1 MEENK
6 FDLNT
11 FIGFMLIGAILLW
24 MLYQNQPTE
33 QELLAEAA
41 AIEQVAS
48 ETNQENTTA
57 QNDSAKPIIN
67 EEATQEDLTE
77 QTERLKNQF
86 GDFAYAATQPSWTDQ
101 TTVLENDLLSL
112 VISNKG
118 GYIVSVELKNE
129 TQYQGAPVY
138 LIKDGNSGLDLKF
151 QAQNRLLSTAEM
163 YFEPHLT
170 KDGEDQVL
178 SMKLKTSEQD
188 YLEYIYRLPASD
200 YMLGFDIVTRGLEE
214 VIEFNQPIE
223 LNWSLKGFRQAKSIS
238 YENRYTRLTYAY
250 DNGNEFDKLA
260 PVGSDEASERDVT
273 WINFRQ
279 HFFSSMLLTDS
290 PFQEVGLYSDDLVKD
305 ETIDTTF
312 TKAYRAKVQLMPK
325 NNRLDQAMSLYFGPT
340 DYKVFKSYDKN
351 LDEAMPLGWGIF
363 GWINKYVI
371 FPVFGFLSQLFPAGI
386 AIILLTVFF
395 KLLLS
400 PVQYKQYVSQ
410 AKLKVLKPE
419 MDEIKKKFEGNQMKI
434 QQETMKLQNTAGA
447 SPLKGC
453 LPALLQIP
461 VFYALFT
468 FFPTAYVLRQKS
480 FLWADDLSSYDV
492 VLELPFSIPF
502 YGDHVSLFPIL
513 ASIAIFFYMMMSTGQ
528 QMQQQQQP
536 GMPNM
541 KFLMYLSPV
550 FMLVFFNNYASGL
563 SLYYFTSNVITIGIM
578 LVIKNFII
586 DEDKIH
592 AKIQETKKKPKKQN
606 RFQKKMAEMMEQAE
620 AQKKAQQKK

>member
-77 QTERLKNQF
+77 QTERLKNKF

-250 DNGNEFDKLA
+250 DNGNEFDKLG

-279 HFFSSMLLTDS
+279 HFFSSMLLTNS

-312 TKAYRAKVQLMPK
+312 TKAYRAKVQLTPK

-371 FPVFGFLSQLFPAGI
+371 FPVFGFLSQWFPAGI

>member
-118 GYIVSVELKNE
+118 GYIVSAELKNE

-250 DNGNEFDKLA
+250 DNGNEFDKLG

-279 HFFSSMLLTDS
+279 HFFSSMLLTNS

-312 TKAYRAKVQLMPK
+312 TKAYRAKVQLTPK

-371 FPVFGFLSQLFPAGI
+371 FPVFGFLSQWFPAGI

>member
-33 QELLAEAA
+33 QELQSEAA
-41 AIEQVAS
+41 AVEQIDSSA
-48 ETNQENTTA
+48 TQENTTA
-57 QNDSAKPIIN
+57 QKEVVASASEG
-67 EEATQEDLTE
+67 EEVPVDPSE

-86 GDFAYAATQPSWTDQ
+86 GDFAYAATQPSWADQ
-101 TTVLENDLLSL
+101 TTVLENEFLSL

-118 GYIVSVELKNE
+118 GYIVSATLKDE
-129 TQYQGAPVY
+129 TQYQGNPVY
-138 LIKDGNSGLDLKF
+138 LIRDGNSGLDLKF
-151 QAQNRLLSTAEM
+151 QAQNRMLSTAEM
-163 YFEPHLT
+163 YFEPSLT
-170 KDGEDQVL
+170 RDGDDQVL
-178 SMKLKTSEQD
+178 SMKLKASEQE
-188 YLEYIYRLPASD
+188 YLEFIYRLPASD
-200 YMLGFDIVTRGLEE
+200 YMLGFDIVTRGLEQ
-214 VIEFNQPIE
+214 VVEFDQPIQ
-223 LNWSLKGFRQAKSIS
+223 LDWSLKGFRQAKSIS

-250 DNGNEFDKLA
+250 DSGNEFDKLG
-260 PVGSDEASERDVT
+260 PVGTDDATESKVS

-279 HFFSSMLLTDS
+279 HFFSSMLLTDT
-290 PFQEVGLYSDDLVKD
+290 PFEKVALYSEDLVQD
-305 ETIDTTF
+305 ETIDTVY
-312 TKAYRAKVQLMPK
+312 TKAYRAEVSLTPK
-325 NNRLDQAMSLYFGPT
+325 NNRLDQAMNLYFGPT
-340 DYKVFKSYDKN
+340 DYKVFKSYDRN

-363 GWINKYVI
+363 GWINKYII
-371 FPVFGFLSQLFPAGI
+371 FPVFGFLSQWFPAGI

-419 MDEIKKKFEGNQMKI
+419 MDEIRKKFEGNQMKI

-513 ASIAIFFYMMMSTGQ
+513 ASIAIFIYMMMSTGQ

-592 AKIQETKKKPKKQN
+592 AQIQETKKKPKKQN

-620 AQKKAQQKK
+620 AQKRAQQKK

>member
-33 QELLAEAA
+33 EELQAQAA
-41 AIEQVAS
+41 SLEQVEPVSPDKDITELDSSTAV
-48 ETNQENTTA
+48 NQVEDPI
-57 QNDSAKPIIN
+57 DSDARM
-67 EEATQEDLTE
+67 
-77 QTERLKNQF
+77 ERLNNEF
-86 GDFAYAATQPSWTDQ
+86 GDFAYAATLPSWNDE
-101 TTVLENDLLSL
+101 TTVLENELLTL

-118 GYIVSVELKNE
+118 GYIVSAELKNE
-129 TQYQGAPVY
+129 TQYLGDRVY
-138 LIKDGNSGLDLKF
+138 LIRDGNSGLDLKF
-151 QAQNRLLSTAEM
+151 QAQNRLISTGEM
-163 YFEPHLT
+163 YFEPSLT
-170 KDGEDQVL
+170 TDGDDQVL
-178 SMKLKTSEQD
+178 SMKLKTSEQE
-188 YLEYIYRLPASD
+188 YLEFIYRLPASD
-200 YMLGFDIVTRGLEE
+200 YMLGFDIVTRGLEQ
-214 VIEFNQPIE
+214 VIEFDQGVE
-223 LNWSLKGFRQAKSIS
+223 LDWSLKGYRHAKSIS

-250 DNGNEFDKLA
+250 DNENEFDKLG
-260 PVGSDEASERDVT
+260 PVGSDEETESDVS

-279 HFFSSMLLTDS
+279 HFFSSMLLTDT
-290 PFQEVGLYSDDLVKD
+290 PFERATLYSEDLVED

-312 TKAYRAKVQLMPK
+312 TKAYRANITLSPK
-325 NNRLDQAMSLYFGPT
+325 NKRLDQAMNLYFGPT
-340 DYKVFKSYDKN
+340 DLKVFKSYDRN
-351 LDEAMPLGWGIF
+351 LDQAMPLGWGIF
-363 GWINKYVI
+363 GWINKYII
-371 FPVFGFLSQLFPAGI
+371 FPVFGFLIQWFPAGI
-386 AIILLTVFF
+386 AVILLTVFF

-419 MDEIKKKFEGNQMKI
+419 IDAIREKFEGNQMKI

-453 LPALLQIP
+453 LPALFQIP

-513 ASIAIFFYMMMSTGQ
+513 ASVAIFFYMMMSTGQ

-586 DEDKIH
+586 DEEKIH
-592 AKIQETKKKPKKQN
+592 AQIQETKKKPKKQN

-620 AQKKAQQKK
+620 AQKKAAQKKK

>member
-33 QELLAEAA
+33 QELQAEAA
-41 AIEQVAS
+41 AIEQVEANS
-48 ETNQENTTA
+48 SDLGTTA
-57 QNDSAKPIIN
+57 QNDVADPTF
-67 EEATQEDLTE
+67 TQEAELIDPSE
-77 QTERLKNQF
+77 QTERLKNRF
-86 GDFAYAATQPSWTDQ
+86 GDFAYAATQPSWSEQ
-101 TTVLENDLLSL
+101 TTVLENEFLSL

-118 GYIVSVELKNE
+118 GYIVSAKLKNA
-129 TQYQGAPVY
+129 TQYQGEPVY
-138 LIKDGNSGLDLKF
+138 LIQEDNSALNLKF

-163 YFEPHLT
+163 YFEPTLT
-170 KDGEDQVL
+170 QDNGDQVL
-178 SMKLKTSEQD
+178 SMKLKTSEQE

-200 YMLGFDIVTRGLEE
+200 YMLGFDIVTRGLEQ
-214 VIEFNQPIE
+214 VIEFDQPVE
-223 LNWSLKGFRQAKSIS
+223 LDWSLKGYRHAKSIS

-250 DNGNEFDKLA
+250 DNGNEFDKLG
-260 PVGSDEASERDVT
+260 PVGSDDATESGVT

-279 HFFSSMLLTDS
+279 HFFSSMLLSDV
-290 PFQEVGLYSDDLVKD
+290 PFERVALFSEDLVED

-312 TKAYRAKVQLMPK
+312 TKAYRASVTLAPK
-325 NNRLDQAMSLYFGPT
+325 NNRLDQSMNLYFGPT
-340 DYKVFKSYDKN
+340 DYAVFKSYDRN

-363 GWINKYVI
+363 GWINKYII
-371 FPVFGFLSQLFPAGI
+371 FPVFGFLSQWFPAGI

-410 AKLKVLKPE
+410 AKMKVLKPE

-453 LPALLQIP
+453 LPAFLQIP

-513 ASIAIFFYMMMSTGQ
+513 ASIAIFIYMMMSTGQ

-541 KFLMYLSPV
+541 KFLMYLSPL

-592 AKIQETKKKPKKQN
+592 AQIQETKKKPKKQN

>member
-57 QNDSAKPIIN
+57 QNDSAKPVIN

-118 GYIVSVELKNE
+118 GYIVSAELKNE

-250 DNGNEFDKLA
+250 DNGNEFDKLG

-312 TKAYRAKVQLMPK
+312 TKAYRAKVQLTPK

-371 FPVFGFLSQLFPAGI
+371 FPVFGFLSQWFPAGI

>member
-33 QELLAEAA
+33 QELQAEAA
-41 AIEQVAS
+41 AIEQVEANS
-48 ETNQENTTA
+48 SDKGIKA
-57 QNDSAKPIIN
+57 QNDVADPSL
-67 EEATQEDLTE
+67 TQEAELIDPSE

-86 GDFAYAATQPSWTDQ
+86 GDFAYAATQPSWSEH
-101 TTVLENDLLSL
+101 TTVLENEFLSL
-112 VISNKG
+112 VVSNKG
-118 GYIVSVELKNE
+118 GYIVSAKLKNA
-129 TQYQGAPVY
+129 TQYQGEPVY
-138 LIKDGNSGLDLKF
+138 LIQEDNSALNLKF

-163 YFEPHLT
+163 YFEPTLT
-170 KDGEDQVL
+170 QDNGDQVL
-178 SMKLKTSEQD
+178 SMKLKTSEQE

-200 YMLGFDIVTRGLEE
+200 YMLGFDIVTRGLEQ
-214 VIEFNQPIE
+214 VIEFDQPVE
-223 LNWSLKGFRQAKSIS
+223 LDWSLKGYRHAKSIS

-250 DNGNEFDKLA
+250 DNGTEFDKLR
-260 PVGSDEASERDVT
+260 PVWTDDATEIVVT

-279 HFFSSMLLTDS
+279 HFFSSMLLSDV
-290 PFQEVGLYSDDLVKD
+290 PFERVTLFSEDLVED

-312 TKAYRAKVQLMPK
+312 TKAYRASVTLAPK
-325 NNRLDQAMSLYFGPT
+325 NNRLDQSMNLYFGPT
-340 DYKVFKSYDKN
+340 DYAVFKSYDRN

-363 GWINKYVI
+363 GWINKYII
-371 FPVFGFLSQLFPAGI
+371 FPVFGFLSQWFPAGI

-410 AKLKVLKPE
+410 AKMKVLKPE

-453 LPALLQIP
+453 LPAFLQIP

-513 ASIAIFFYMMMSTGQ
+513 ASIAIFIYMMMSTGQ

-541 KFLMYLSPV
+541 KFLMYLSPL

-592 AKIQETKKKPKKQN
+592 AQIQETKKKPKKQN

>member
-57 QNDSAKPIIN
+57 QNDSAKPVIN

-118 GYIVSVELKNE
+118 GYIVSAELKNE

-250 DNGNEFDKLA
+250 DNGNEFDKLG

-312 TKAYRAKVQLMPK
+312 TKAYRAKMQLTPK

-371 FPVFGFLSQLFPAGI
+371 FPVFGFLSQWFPAGI

>member
-77 QTERLKNQF
+77 QTERLKNKF

-200 YMLGFDIVTRGLEE
+200 YMLGFDIVTRGLDE

-250 DNGNEFDKLA
+250 DNGNEFDKLG

-279 HFFSSMLLTDS
+279 HFFSSMLLTNS

-312 TKAYRAKVQLMPK
+312 TKAYRAKVQLTPK

-371 FPVFGFLSQLFPAGI
+371 FPVFGFLSQWFPAGI

-528 QMQQQQQP
+528 QMQQKQQP

>member
-77 QTERLKNQF
+77 QTERLKNKF

-250 DNGNEFDKLA
+250 DNGNEFDKLG

-312 TKAYRAKVQLMPK
+312 TKAYRAKVQLTPK

-371 FPVFGFLSQLFPAGI
+371 FPVFGFLSQWFPAGI

>member
-33 QELLAEAA
+33 EELQAQAA
-41 AIEQVAS
+41 SLEQVEPVSPDKDITELDSSTAV
-48 ETNQENTTA
+48 NQVEDPI
-57 QNDSAKPIIN
+57 DSDARM
-67 EEATQEDLTE
+67 
-77 QTERLKNQF
+77 ERLNNEF
-86 GDFAYAATQPSWTDQ
+86 GDFAYAATLPSWNDE
-101 TTVLENDLLSL
+101 TTVLENELLTL

-118 GYIVSVELKNE
+118 GYIVSAELKNE
-129 TQYQGAPVY
+129 TQYLGDPVY
-138 LIKDGNSGLDLKF
+138 LIRDGNSGLDLKF
-151 QAQNRLLSTAEM
+151 QAQNRLISTGEM
-163 YFEPHLT
+163 YFEPSLT
-170 KDGEDQVL
+170 TDGNDQVL
-178 SMKLKTSEQD
+178 SMKLKTSEQE
-188 YLEYIYRLPASD
+188 YLEFIYRLPASD
-200 YMLGFDIVTRGLEE
+200 YMLSFDIVSRGLEQ
-214 VIEFNQPIE
+214 VIEFDQAVE
-223 LNWSLKGFRQAKSIS
+223 LDWSLKGYRHAKSIS

-250 DNGNEFDKLA
+250 DNENEFDKLG
-260 PVGSDEASERDVT
+260 PVGSDEETESDVS

-279 HFFSSMLLTDS
+279 HFFSSMLLTDT
-290 PFQEVGLYSDDLVKD
+290 PFEQATLYSEDLVED

-312 TKAYRAKVQLMPK
+312 TKAYRANITLSPK
-325 NNRLDQAMSLYFGPT
+325 NKRLDQAMNLYFGPT
-340 DYKVFKSYDKN
+340 DLKVFKSYDRN
-351 LDEAMPLGWGIF
+351 LDQAMPLGWGIF
-363 GWINKYVI
+363 GWINKYII
-371 FPVFGFLSQLFPAGI
+371 FPVFGFLIEWFPAGI

-419 MDEIKKKFEGNQMKI
+419 IDAIREKFEGNQMKI

-453 LPALLQIP
+453 LPALFQIP

-468 FFPTAYVLRQKS
+468 FFPTAYFLRQKS

-513 ASIAIFFYMMMSTGQ
+513 ASVAIFFYMMMSTGQ

-586 DEDKIH
+586 DEEKIH
-592 AKIQETKKKPKKQN
+592 AQIQETKKKPKKQN

-620 AQKKAQQKK
+620 AQKKAAQKKK

>member
-77 QTERLKNQF
+77 QTERLKNKF
-86 GDFAYAATQPSWTDQ
+86 GDFAYAATQPSWTYQ

-129 TQYQGAPVY
+129 TQYKGAPVY

-200 YMLGFDIVTRGLEE
+200 YMLGFDIVTRCLEE

-250 DNGNEFDKLA
+250 YNGNEFYKLG

-279 HFFSSMLLTDS
+279 HFFSSMLLTNS

-312 TKAYRAKVQLMPK
+312 TKAYRAKVQLTPK

-371 FPVFGFLSQLFPAGI
+371 FPVFGFLSQWFPAGI

-480 FLWADDLSSYDV
+480 FLWADYLSSYDV

>member
-77 QTERLKNQF
+77 QTERLKNKF

-118 GYIVSVELKNE
+118 GYIVSVELKNG

-200 YMLGFDIVTRGLEE
+200 YMLGFDIVTRGLDE

-250 DNGNEFDKLA
+250 DNGNEFDKLG

-279 HFFSSMLLTDS
+279 HFFSSMLLTNS

-312 TKAYRAKVQLMPK
+312 TKAYRAKVQLTPK

-371 FPVFGFLSQLFPAGI
+371 FPVFGFLSQWFPAGI